1 MVVCLVGDHL
11 LGLGEL
17 EALDVHV
24 LEGVVDVAHL
34 LQELRCLIHS
44 QDMHISTASGSCPG
58 TSGSGGLW
66 ISASPYGRD
75 DIHTYHPS
83 GSQGATPK
91 EWMWTYSGDETL
103 LTSARATLSPA
114 LLSFLTVSLMTT
126 EVASL
131 NFFKAAVT
139 WFSLLKWA
147 FEISST

>member
-58 TSGSGGLW
+58 TSGSGGDGYLQAPKGAM
-66 ISASPYGRD
+66 ISILTTPQGPRARLRR
-75 DIHTYHPS
+75 S
-83 GSQGATPK
+83 GCGHILAMKPC
-91 EWMWTYSGDETL
+91 
-103 LTSARATLSPA
+103 
-114 LLSFLTVSLMTT
+114 
-126 EVASL
+126 
-131 NFFKAAVT
+131 
-139 WFSLLKWA
+139 
-147 FEISST
+147 